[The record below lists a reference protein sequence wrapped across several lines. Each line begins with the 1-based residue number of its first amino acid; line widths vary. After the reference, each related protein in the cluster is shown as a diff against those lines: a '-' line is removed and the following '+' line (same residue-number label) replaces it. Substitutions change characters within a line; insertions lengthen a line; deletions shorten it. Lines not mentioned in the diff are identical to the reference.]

1 MVTIF
6 FQEHMGGATEL
17 QIELPNYMMKKMEL
31 VFSRWWLAIKVPS
44 GNLT

>member
-6 FQEHMGGATEL
+6 FQEQMGGATEL

-31 VFSRWWLAIKVPS
+31 VFDWQLRYPLVI
-44 GNLT
+44 